1 MTIHVLESERL
12 LLRGFLPSDAAAVQ
26 QLAGA
31 FEIADT
37 TTNTPH
43 PYEDGMAESWIEHHP
58 TAYKRGVLVPFAI
71 TRKHDSALMGAI
83 SLMSIEQGHQAEI
96 GYWIGK
102 PFWGQGV
109 CSEATQLVVQFAF
122 SSLNLVRLYARYF
135 SRNPASGRVLVNAG
149 FVHEGTRRGH
159 VKKWGILEDSENY
172 GLLRG
177 EWEASNP

>member
-1 MTIHVLESERL
+1 
-12 LLRGFLPSDAAAVQ
+12 
-26 QLAGA
+26 
-31 FEIADT
+31 
-37 TTNTPH
+37 
-43 PYEDGMAESWIEHHP
+43 
-58 TAYKRGVLVPFAI
+58 
-71 TRKHDSALMGAI
+71 MGAI

-109 CSEATQLVVQFAF
+109 CFEDTQLVVQFAF
-122 SSLNLVRLYARYF
+122 SSLNLLRLYARYF

-149 FVHEGTRRGH
+149 FVHEGTRRCH
-159 VKKWGILEDSENY
+159 VKKWGILEDSEDY